1 MYDEKPKR
9 DSGSFELAD
18 IGTRFFAAIIDGI
31 ILGVITGVLT
41 GIARESGFGVSFLIG
56 LGYEWYFLTRRD
68 GQTPGKSVMKIR
80 VAKLD
85 GNPIEDS
92 TAIVRYVGRYISGII
107 VIGLLWALWDEKR
120 QGWHDKVAGT
130 VVLRAE

>member
-9 DSGSFELAD
+9 GSFELAD

-31 ILGVITGVLT
+31 ILGVITGILT
-41 GIARESGFGVSFLIG
+41 SIAREPGFGAGFLIS
-56 LGYEWYFLTRRD
+56 LAYEWYFLTRRA

-80 VAKLD
+80 VVKTD
-85 GNPIEDS
+85 GTPIDDA

-107 VIGLLWALWDEKR
+107 VIGLLWALWDEQR
-120 QGWHDKVAGT
+120 QGWHDKVAST
-130 VVLRAE
+130 VVVRAE